1 MPNPPSHSLRPAAS
15 RPRGLTP
22 LRATVLALVTMGQ
35 SPYSAS
41 EATTNTHRARSVHQA
56 LRWLERSCL
65 VKSELHGTPSGG
77 YHTNY
82 QRRYFLTP
90 VGALTLRQAFEHAL
104 GGGRY
109 QCVDC
114 HRTGLTADDMMG
126 KRGRPVVRCQ
136 KCQIR
141 RALAS

>member
-22 LRATVLALVTMGQ
+22 LRATVLPLATMGQ

-41 EATTNTHRARSVHQA
+41 EATHGTHRRRSVHQS

-65 VKSELHGTPSGG
+65 VKSELLGSLFDG
-77 YHTNY
+77 Y

-136 KCQIR
+136 KCQLR